1 MLRWRAHQTPHDR
14 SFMNPRSPLF
24 LALAGLL
31 LVACGGDRTDDPS
44 AASGVSTA
52 GPTGA
57 SASGA
62 PSADVSGTPGDADA
76 TTDGSALGSGAGSAS
91 VESGPSGTGAGP
103 ESGGQGSGSGEPTGS
118 GEGSEPSP
126 GGSSA
131 APACAPIA
139 APVADW
145 YAAPDGQVGAAGTR
159 ADPLPLALLF
169 STQGPVAPGERV
181 HLLGGTYAGHFEV
194 TVAGTSAAPVVF
206 AAAPGERA
214 ILDSNVPGEAEGG
227 LILRGGNVEVHDLVV
242 TSTSPVRGQ
251 RQSGVV
257 IYGPR
262 TRLINSVVHDTAQG
276 VSFWTPA
283 VDAELYGNIIYH
295 NGFTGPTRGHGH
307 AIYTQNRE
315 GTKRIARNILFFGY
329 GTGLH
334 AYTEGGHLQGF
345 DIVENVW
352 FRTGASVPGSST
364 VGESD
369 GCLVGGLQPVARA
382 RLVGNLSWGPAPH
395 SRSLRVGWGG
405 SVQNEDITLI
415 DNFLVGHF
423 SAQGH
428 WRSGT
433 IHGNAFHGTIV
444 GMEPEVYPDNDY
456 AEALPTTNRSV
467 VHVNAHDP
475 GRAELVVYNPEGLEE
490 VEVPLADVL
499 PVGAEYTLHSVMDL
513 FGSPLR
519 SGTFAGGSLR
529 VPMGTLPPV
538 QALGDP
544 ASIEGADDPGAAF
557 GVFVLRSRCALWEPE
572 ERER

>member
-1 MLRWRAHQTPHDR
+1 
-14 SFMNPRSPLF
+14 MNPRSPLF
-24 LALAGLL
+24 LALAGFL
-31 LVACGGDRTDDPS
+31 LVACGGDGTADPS
-44 AASGVSTA
+44 AASGASTA
-52 GPTGA
+52 LPPGA

-62 PSADVSGTPGDADA
+62 PSTHGSSDVSGSPGDADA
-76 TTDGSALGSGAGSAS
+76 TTEGSGLGSGA
-91 VESGPSGTGAGP
+91 
-103 ESGGQGSGSGEPTGS
+103 GSGSGEPTGS
-118 GEGSEPSP
+118 GGQASGSGEPTGSGAGSGSSS
-126 GGSSA
+126 GGSTA

-139 APVADW
+139 VPEADW
-145 YAAPDGQVGAAGTR
+145 YAGPDGQAGAAGTR
-159 ADPLPLALLF
+159 ADPLPLAVLF
-169 STQGPVAPGERV
+169 SAQGPVAPGDRV

-194 TVAGTSAAPVVF
+194 TVAGTRAAPVVF

-214 ILDSNVPGEAEGG
+214 ILDSNVPGDAEGG
-227 LILRGGNVEVHDLVV
+227 LIVRGGDVELHDLVV
-242 TSTSPVRGQ
+242 TSTSTVRGQ

-262 TRLINSVVHDTAQG
+262 MRFINGVVHDTAQG
-276 VSFWTPA
+276 ISFWTPA

-307 AIYTQNRE
+307 AIYTQNRD

-369 GCLVGGLQPVARA
+369 GCLVGGLQPVSRA
-382 RLVGNLSWGPAPH
+382 RLEGNLSWGPAPH

-444 GMEPEVYPDNDY
+444 GMEPEVYPDNHYD
-456 AEALPTTNRSV
+456 EQGPTTNRRY

-490 VEVPLADVL
+490 VEVPLGDVL
-499 PVGAEYTLHSVMDL
+499 PVGAAYTLHSVMDL
-513 FGSPLR
+513 FGPPLR

-538 QALGDP
+538 QAVGDP
-544 ASIEGADDPGAAF
+544 TSIQGADDPGAAF
-557 GVFVLRSRCALWEPE
+557 GVFVLRSSCALAVPE
-572 ERER
+572 ARER